1 MVDNVKDEKFLELLK
16 MIAPGTALREGLENI
31 LKARTGAL
39 IVIGDSPEIMS
50 LIDGGFFINKEYSP
64 AHLYELAKMD
74 GAIVLSRDL
83 KKLLYANTLLIPDPK
98 IITDETGT
106 RHKAA
111 HRVAKQTGETVIS
124 ISQRRNVI
132 TIYKGSIKYIL
143 KDVSVILNK
152 ANQAMQTLAKYK
164 TVLETA
170 VNNLSALEFEN
181 IVTLNDVAFVI
192 QRTEMV
198 LRVAS
203 EIERYICELGNE
215 GRLISMQLEE
225 LLDNIENDE
234 ILIIE
239 DYMEGENMSS
249 KEIQKNLR
257 SLSFDELMEIE
268 KICKLLGYN
277 GDYEALETTI
287 SPRGYRLLSKIPK
300 VPVTVTRNLVDRF
313 LNFQGILNASIEEL
327 DDVEGIGEIRARLIK
342 EGLRR
347 IQGQLFLNVKKI

>member
-1 MVDNVKDEKFLELLK
+1 MENLEQEKLLELLK
-16 MIAPGTALREGLENI
+16 MLAPGTALRNGLENI

-39 IVIGDSPEIMS
+39 IVIGDSHEVLS
-50 LIDGGFFINKEYSP
+50 LIDGGFFINKDYSP

-98 IITDETGT
+98 ISTDETGT

-132 TIYKGSIKYIL
+132 TIYKGLIKYIL
-143 KDVSVILNK
+143 KDTPAILNK
-152 ANQAMQTLAKYK
+152 ANQAMQTLEKYK
-164 TVLETA
+164 TVLDTT
-170 VNNLSALEFEN
+170 VNNLSLLEFEN
-181 IVTLNDVAFVI
+181 IVTLDDVALVI

-203 EIERYICELGNE
+203 EIDRYICELGNE
-215 GRLISMQLEE
+215 GRLISMQLDE
-225 LLDNIENDE
+225 LLANIDNDE
-234 ILIIE
+234 VLVIE
-239 DYMEGENMSS
+239 DYMERDDISA
-249 KEIQKNLR
+249 KEIQENLR
-257 SLSFDELMEIE
+257 KLSFDELMEITN
-268 KICKLLGYN
+268 ICKLLGYN
-277 GDYEALETTI
+277 GNFDAFETAI
-287 SPRGYRLLSKIPK
+287 HPKGYRLLSKIPK
-300 VPVTVTRNLVDRF
+300 VPMAVTRNLVDKF

-327 DDVEGIGEIRARLIK
+327 DDVEGIGEVRSRLIR

-347 IQGQLFLNVKKI
+347 VQGQLFLNTKKM

>member
-98 IITDETGT
+98 ISTDETGT

-152 ANQAMQTLAKYK
+152 ANQAMQTLEKYK

>member
-98 IITDETGT
+98 ISTDETGT

-143 KDVSVILNK
+143 KRCISYFKQSKLTC
-152 ANQAMQTLAKYK
+152 MTL
-164 TVLETA
+164 
-170 VNNLSALEFEN
+170 
-181 IVTLNDVAFVI
+181 
-192 QRTEMV
+192 
-198 LRVAS
+198 
-203 EIERYICELGNE
+203 
-215 GRLISMQLEE
+215 
-225 LLDNIENDE
+225 
-234 ILIIE
+234 
-239 DYMEGENMSS
+239 
-249 KEIQKNLR
+249 
-257 SLSFDELMEIE
+257 E
-268 KICKLLGYN
+268 KI
-277 GDYEALETTI
+277 
-287 SPRGYRLLSKIPK
+287 
-300 VPVTVTRNLVDRF
+300 
-313 LNFQGILNASIEEL
+313 
-327 DDVEGIGEIRARLIK
+327 
-342 EGLRR
+342 
-347 IQGQLFLNVKKI
+347 